1 MKVRSKALRAGAAMV
16 ATGALASV
24 GSTAWAQSSVSIYGS
39 LDLGVYSKQLS
50 GESRTQTLSSG
61 LMNASRW
68 GVRGTEDLGGGLKAR
83 FDMSSYIRVDTG
95 EYGRSATDA
104 YWARY
109 SWVGLENQAGLLRLG
124 RISTP
129 NFINTIRFNPFADS
143 SLAPV
148 FMATYLPSAAQP
160 LMTSHGVTDSA
171 WSNSIAYNTPSWNGW
186 EGALQYAL
194 AEGTTS
200 GRRFGGSASYLSDGL
215 SLGLSVESLSGMA
228 LSYSKPPAVINI
240 NTDRAAQVAAAYDF
254 KVVKL
259 FAQYQRSKL
268 EAPGVDITLG
278 TAQVG
283 VSAPIG
289 AGKALASYAH
299 TNKEQSAM
307 ADVKRG
313 TVSVGY
319 DYALSKRTDVYA
331 VLLTDKVTNT
341 ARGNGLAVG
350 IRHNF

>member
-1 MKVRSKALRAGAAMV
+1 MKVTSKALRAGAALV
-16 ATGALASV
+16 ATGALS
-24 GSTAWAQSSVSIYGS
+24 GSGWAQSSVDIYGS
-39 LDLGVYSKQLS
+39 LDLGFYSKQLS

-68 GVRGTEDLGGGLKAR
+68 GIRGTEDLGGGLKAR

-109 SWVGLENQAGLLRLG
+109 SWVGLENQAGTLRLG

-129 NFINTIRFNPFADS
+129 NFITTIRFNPFADS
-143 SLAPV
+143 SLGPV

-186 EGALQYAL
+186 EGALQYAMS
-194 AEGTTS
+194 EGTTS
-200 GRRFGGSASYLSDGL
+200 GRRFGGSASYLSSGL
-215 SLGLSVESLSGMA
+215 SLALSVESLSGMA
-228 LSYSKPPAVINI
+228 LSYSKPPAVINV
-240 NTDRAAQVAAAYDF
+240 NTDRAAQLAAAYDF
-254 KVVKL
+254 QVAKL

-283 VSAPIG
+283 VSVPIG

-299 TNKEQSAM
+299 TNKEQTAL
-307 ADVKRG
+307 ADVKRQ
-313 TVSVGY
+313 TVSLGY
-319 DYALSKRTDVYA
+319 DYALSKRTDLYA
-331 VLLTDKVTNT
+331 VLLTDKVSAT
-341 ARGNGLAVG
+341 ARGNGLALG

>member
-1 MKVRSKALRAGAAMV
+1 MKIKSKALRAGTAMAV
-16 ATGALASV
+16 GTLLAGTGDI
-24 GSTAWAQSSVSIYGS
+24 AWAQSSVDLYGS
-39 LDLGVYSKQLS
+39 LDVGVYSKQLS
-50 GESRTQTLSSG
+50 GESRTQTLTSG

-68 GVRGTEDLGGGLKAR
+68 GIRGTEDLGGGLKAR

-109 SWVGLENQAGLLRLG
+109 SWVGLENQVGLLRLG

-143 SLAPV
+143 SLGPV

-171 WSNSIAYNTPSWNGW
+171 WSNSIAYNTPQWNGW
-186 EGALQYAL
+186 EGALQYAM
-194 AEGTTS
+194 AEGTTA
-200 GRRFGGSASYLSDGL
+200 GRRFGGSATYLSSGL
-215 SLGLSVESLSGMA
+215 SLGVSVESLSGMA

-254 KVVKL
+254 KVAKV
-259 FAQYQRSKL
+259 FGQYQYSKL
-268 EAPGVDITLG
+268 EATGTDIKLG

-283 VSAPIG
+283 VSVPFG

-299 TNKEQSAM
+299 TNKEQTAIT
-307 ADVKRG
+307 DVKRA
-313 TVSVGY
+313 TLSVGY

-331 VLLTDKVTNT
+331 VLLTDKVTAT

>member
-1 MKVRSKALRAGAAMV
+1 MKVKSNALRAGAAMV
-16 ATGALASV
+16 ATGALA
-24 GSTAWAQSSVSIYGS
+24 GIGGTACAQSSVSIYGS

-68 GVRGTEDLGGGLKAR
+68 GIRGTEDLGGGLKAR

-200 GRRFGGSASYLSDGL
+200 GRRFGGSATYLSDGL

-228 LSYSKPPAVINI
+228 LSYSKPPTVINI

-259 FAQYQRSKL
+259 FGQYQRSKL
-268 EAPGVDITLG
+268 EAPGTDITLG

-283 VSAPIG
+283 VSAPVG
-289 AGKALASYAH
+289 AGKALLSYAH
-299 TNKEQSAM
+299 TNKEQTAT
-307 ADVKRG
+307 ADVKRS
-313 TVSVGY
+313 TVSFGY

-331 VLLTDKVTNT
+331 VLLTDKVTNA